1 MVRAG
6 HMGGDVFIIISCREL
21 VRVSSSAADYVW
33 TFVPLSTFLW
43 AVETPSNWDVL
54 VGLVSCK
61 YWDLRKW
68 PQEMNS
74 WIEKKIELNY
84 HDDHWSKVLS
94 SELGREGCYGIN
106 TWFDLSFPSTE
117 LLRRPFQSLFYYT
130 KQILLA
136 LWPTTILEVSCEA
149 LCTLNTNLKLQ
160 ELVFSQRLNKHIASA
175 FLGQFPDDM
184 HFSDFLWGINGNL
197 VAHLVLPS
205 NQFTEVK

>member
-94 SELGREGCYGIN
+94 SELGREGYYGIN

-136 LWPTTILEVSCEA
+136 CGLPLYWKSPE
-149 LCTLNTNLKLQ
+149 
-160 ELVFSQRLNKHIASA
+160 R
-175 FLGQFPDDM
+175 
-184 HFSDFLWGINGNL
+184 HFAPWTPIWNFKNWSSVKDSINIS
-197 VAHLVLPS
+197 HLLS
-205 NQFTEVK
+205 WDNFQMTCISLTFYEE